1 LYNAILGIVKSEDK
15 ILKNESLKNHS
26 TFKIGGEAKYLVMP
40 STACEIKE
48 LIAYLKSENIKFYVI
63 GNGSNLLFDDNGFD
77 GVIVKIAKN
86 FSNVEVDGNI
96 IYAQSGATLA
106 RVANIALEHSLTGFE
121 FAAGI
126 PGTVGGGVKMNAGA
140 YGGEMKDVVVSTT
153 YLDKN
158 NEIKERKNDE
168 QGFVYRNSAFSDD
181 EIILSS
187 KIVLKLGSYNEIKLT
202 MNELNKKRRE
212 KQPLEYPSA
221 GSTFKRPQGYF
232 AAKLIDD
239 ASLRGVSVGDAQVSE
254 KHTGFVVNKGNA
266 TKKDVITLMEHIK
279 NTVKEKFGVELEAE
293 VKIIE

>member
-1 LYNAILGIVKSEDK
+1 MYNEILRIVKSEDK

-26 TFKIGGEAKYLVMP
+26 TFKIGGEAKYIVMP
-40 STACEIKE
+40 SCVDEIKE
-48 LIAYLKSENIKFYVI
+48 LISYLKNKNIKFYVI
-63 GNGSNLLFDDNGFD
+63 GNGSNLLFDDDGFD

-86 FSNVEVDGNI
+86 FSDVKIEDNV

-106 RVANIALEHSLTGFE
+106 RIANLALENSLTGFE

-126 PGTVGGGVKMNAGA
+126 PGTVGGAIKMNAGA
-140 YGGEMKDVVVSTT
+140 YGGEMKDVVVCTT

-158 NEIKERKNDE
+158 NEIKERINGE

-187 KIVLKLGSYNEIKLT
+187 KIVFKRGIYDEIKLT
-202 MNELNKKRRE
+202 MSDLNKRRRE

-221 GSTFKRPQGYF
+221 GSTFKRPEGYF

-239 ASLRGVSVGDAQVSE
+239 ASLRGVSIGDAQVSE

-266 TKKDVITLMEHIK
+266 TKKDVVELMEHIK

>member
-1 LYNAILGIVKSEDK
+1 MYNEILRIVKSEDK

-26 TFKIGGEAKYLVMP
+26 TFKIGGNAKYVVMP
-40 STACEIKE
+40 SDVDEIKE
-48 LIAYLKSENIKFYVI
+48 LITYLKNEKIKFYVI
-63 GNGSNLLFDDNGFD
+63 GNGSNLLFDDDGFD

-86 FSNVEVDGNI
+86 FSDVEVKDNV

-106 RVANIALEHSLTGFE
+106 RVANVALENSLSGFE

-126 PGTVGGGVKMNAGA
+126 PGTVGGAVKMNAGA

-158 NEIKERKNDE
+158 NEIKERVGTE

-181 EIILSS
+181 EIILLS
-187 KIVLKLGSYNEIKLT
+187 KIVLKHGSYDEIKFT
-202 MNELNKKRRE
+202 MSDLNKKRRE

-221 GSTFKRPQGYF
+221 GSTFKRPEGYF

-239 ASLRGVSVGDAQVSE
+239 ASLRGVSIGDAQVSE
-254 KHTGFVVNKGNA
+254 KHTGFVINKGNA
-266 TKKDVITLMEHIK
+266 TKKDVVMLMEHIK
-279 NTVKEKFGVELEAE
+279 NTVREKFGVELEAE

>member
-293 VKIIE
+293 VEIIE